1 MNFQTNML
9 RPEELAT
16 LKLRGIY
23 EQYGYKKY
31 RMGRFEEY
39 SLYAKNQS
47 FLASENIITFTD
59 LDGKL
64 LALKPDVTLSIIK
77 NSKAVRG
84 MREKLYY
91 IESVYRE
98 SKESH
103 TYKEISQMG
112 LEVMGD
118 VDRYT
123 IVEVLAL
130 AERSLAQ
137 LSNHYL
143 LEVSNMDYV
152 TGFMAGMDLN
162 EDQEQEILE
171 LIRSKNSFELKAAA
185 KRAGLSS
192 EECDVLEAIPGLY
205 GNFPDTLAKA
215 KALALN
221 PAMEAA
227 VGELEQ
233 IYQIMKT
240 LGLSKKLQLDFSLLN
255 DIDYYNGIIFQG
267 YLEELPRNVLA
278 GGQYDGMVKKLGKN
292 CDGVGFAIYLSEMSR
307 IPLKQQEYDV
317 EALILYDGTADF
329 GQLILQAHAMTMQG
343 LRVRVERQ
351 IPKQLR
357 CEKIYRFANGTLTE
371 LVSEAAAGEKEVQ

>member
-1 MNFQTNML
+1 MEFQTNML

-77 NSKAVRG
+77 NSKATRD

-112 LEVMGD
+112 LEVMGA
-118 VDRYT
+118 VDLYT
-123 IVEVLAL
+123 IIEVLAL
-130 AERSLAQ
+130 AERSLAE
-137 LSNHYL
+137 LSDRYL
-143 LEVSNMDYV
+143 LEISNMDYV
-152 TGFMAGMDLN
+152 TGLMEGMPLD
-162 EDQEQEILE
+162 EDQKQEILD
-171 LIRSKNSFELKAAA
+171 LIRDKNSFELKNAA
-185 KRAGLSS
+185 KRAGLNDW
-192 EECDVLEAIPGLY
+192 ECEALEALPGLY
-205 GNFPDTLAKA
+205 GPFTNTLKEAVKYVKNETMERA
-215 KALALN
+215 VADLGKLYQ
-221 PAMEAA
+221 AMRS
-227 VGELEQ
+227 
-233 IYQIMKT
+233 
-240 LGLSKKLQLDFSLLN
+240 LGLEEHLQLDFSLLN

-267 YLEELPRNVLA
+267 YLEQLPRNVLA
-278 GGQYDGMVKKLGKN
+278 GGQYDGMVKKLGKK
-292 CDGVGFAIYLSEMSR
+292 CDGIGFAIYLSEMSR
-307 IPLKQQEYDV
+307 IPLPQREFDV
-317 EALILYDGTADF
+317 EALILYEDGADY
-329 GQLILQAHAMTMQG
+329 GQLILQAHAMTKQG
-343 LRVRVERQ
+343 LRVRVERE

-357 CEKIYRFANGTLTE
+357 CEKIYRWNGELTE
-371 LVSEAAAGEKEVQ
+371 VESC

>member
-1 MNFQTNML
+1 MKVKTDFL

-16 LKLRGIY
+16 LKLRSIY

-47 FLASENIITFTD
+47 FLASENVITFTD

-137 LSNHYL
+137 LSDNYL
-143 LEVSNMDYV
+143 LEVSNMDFV
-152 TGFMAGMDLN
+152 TGLMAGMDLT
-162 EDQEQEILE
+162 EDQEQEILD

-185 KRAGLSS
+185 QRAGLDDR
-192 EECDVLEAIPGLY
+192 ECDVLAALPGLY
-205 GNFPDTLAKA
+205 GKFSDTLKRARKLVLNEAMAKA
-215 KALALN
+215 V
-221 PAMEAA
+221 E
-227 VGELEQ
+227 ELEE
-233 IYQIMKT
+233 IYKIMKA

-267 YLEELPRNVLA
+267 YLEQLPRNVLA
-278 GGQYDGMVKKLGKN
+278 GGQYDGMVKKLGKHV
-292 CDGVGFAIYLSEMSR
+292 DGIGFAIYLSEMSR
-307 IPLKQQEYDV
+307 IPLPDQEFDV
-317 EALILYDGTADF
+317 EALVLYDDETDY
-329 GQLILQAHAMTMQG
+329 GQLILQVHAMTKQG
-343 LRVRVERQ
+343 MRVRVERQ
-351 IPKQLR
+351 VPKQLR
-357 CEKIYRFANGTLTE
+357 CKSVYRFENGTLTE
-371 LVSEAAAGEKEVQ
+371 VTTC